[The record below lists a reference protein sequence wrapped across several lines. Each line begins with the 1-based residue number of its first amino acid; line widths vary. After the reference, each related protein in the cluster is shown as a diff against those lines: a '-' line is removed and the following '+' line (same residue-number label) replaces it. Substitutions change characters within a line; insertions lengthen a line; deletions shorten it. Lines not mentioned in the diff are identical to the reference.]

1 MLGFTSPAY
10 LVFLAVSAVLYRF
23 CPLRFRTAYLLLL
36 SYLFYVSYN
45 LWAAALLVGATLA
58 TFMAA
63 RLIDYKEQ
71 SQGSRRT
78 RVIVAISVIGL
89 TGLLGVYK
97 IAPLMGLTSLVAPL
111 GVSYYTFK
119 LISYVVDVYWRK
131 YRAGSDLIA
140 FSLYVVFFPQIVA
153 GPIQRPGDF
162 LAQLSSASPNISEG
176 VLRIAAGLYKK
187 LLIADN
193 LGISVAYVY
202 SHMTSLT
209 GVPLLLGFC
218 LFPLQLYADF
228 SGLRTSLSGVDC
240 CLAFAAPRIS
250 TGRSAPP
257 ALADWRRWHMS
268 LTTWLTDY
276 VFTPLRM
283 ATRNAGQ
290 WGLAFSIAINMI
302 AIGLWHGLT
311 WTYFAFGCTHA
322 IYLIVDALSAGKRR
336 KFFKRRPELN
346 QAGDWFGW
354 ALTMFLVAIAAVFFR
369 ARSLSDAGW
378 LFAHVANLSNLTA
391 TDWTGLLN
399 PAGVRGI
406 GIGLAGYAVLELL
419 GRFDLRA
426 AISRSLTG
434 APRWVQWFRYA
445 AAAFLSFSV
454 CCFISPL
461 WQQQNRFLV

>member
-1 MLGFTSPAY
+1 M
-10 LVFLAVSAVLYRF
+10 
-23 CPLRFRTAYLLLL
+23 
-36 SYLFYVSYN
+36 
-45 LWAAALLVGATLA
+45 
-58 TFMAA
+58 
-63 RLIDYKEQ
+63 
-71 SQGSRRT
+71 
-78 RVIVAISVIGL
+78 IVAISVIGL

-119 LISYVVDVYWRK
+119 LISYVVDVYWGK
-131 YRAGSDLIA
+131 YRAGTDLIA

-162 LAQLSSASPNISEG
+162 LAQLPSASPNISEG
-176 VLRIAAGLYKK
+176 VLRIVAGLYKK

-209 GVPLLLGFC
+209 GAPLLLGFC

-228 SGLRTSLSGVDC
+228 SGLTDIAIGSGLLFGIRGPENFDRPFSATSISGY
-240 CLAFAAPRIS
+240 
-250 TGRSAPP
+250 
-257 ALADWRRWHMS
+257 WRRWHMS

-302 AIGLWHGLT
+302 SIGLWHGLT

-322 IYLIVDALSAGKRR
+322 IYLIVDALSAAKRR

-378 LFAHVANLSNLTA
+378 LFSHVANLSNLTA

-406 GIGLAGYAVLELL
+406 VIGLAGYAVLELL

-426 AISRSLTG
+426 AISRSMTG

-445 AAAFLSFSV
+445 AAAILLIFSLLLLLAHSGSHRAAFLYEIF
-454 CCFISPL
+454 
-461 WQQQNRFLV
+461 